1 MQKLLFLPIAV
12 QHVGIWSTKAPYSDV
27 RTALQAETVY
37 GQGKWILCTLDGTG
51 KTMAIESRN
60 VNYRRPLMAVTEME
74 DCGRWYCFGPQ
85 KVRFQF

>member
-1 MQKLLFLPIAV
+1 MQKLLFLPIAL
-12 QHVGIWSTKAPYSDV
+12 QHVGIWSTKTPYSDV

-60 VNYRRPLMAVTEME
+60 VNYRRPLDGGHRDGKTVV
-74 DCGRWYCFGPQ
+74 DGIVLDHKR
-85 KVRFQF
+85 